1 MTTIRV
7 NLADKSYEIKIGGG
21 LLNQVAVELATLG
34 FGQKAAVITNPVV
47 KSLHGDRLRDDLN
60 AAGFKVAVMVVP
72 EGELYKSLDEA
83 GKLFEQLAEFQAER
97 NTPIIAL
104 GGGVI
109 GDLAGFVAATYM
121 RGVPLIQ
128 IPTTLLAQV
137 DSSVGGKVAV
147 NHGRLKNNI
156 GTFYQPRLVMAD
168 SLTLS
173 TLPESELRN
182 GIAEVIKYGAMRDPQ
197 LFALVERNP
206 SPKMDL
212 WEDII
217 ARCVTIKAAIV
228 EQDEKDLGLRNILN
242 FGHTVGHAVETVS
255 NYEMKH
261 GQGVAIGMVAA
272 ATISERM
279 GFCSEEVV
287 SRLKAVVLAAGL
299 PTKIPH
305 LDVSQIIEALQ
316 HDKKKSDGRVRFIL
330 LKGLGEA
337 FIYDQIDPQLLAGL
351 LQELND

>member
-7 NLADKSYEIKIGGG
+7 NLAEKSYEIKIGAG
-21 LLNQVAVELATLG
+21 LLKQVALELATLG
-34 FGQKAAVITNPVV
+34 FGQKTVVITNPVV
-47 KSLHGDRLRDDLN
+47 KGLHGDGIRADLI
-60 AAGFKVAVMVVP
+60 AAGFNVAVLVVP
-72 EGELYKSLDEA
+72 DGELYKSLDQA
-83 GKLFEQLAEFQAER
+83 GKLFEQLAEFQVER

-137 DSSVGGKVAV
+137 DSSIGGKVAV

-156 GTFYQPRLVMAD
+156 GTFYQPRLVLTD

-173 TLPESELRN
+173 TLPESELQN
-182 GIAEVIKYGAMRDPQ
+182 GMAEVIKYGAIRDPQ

-206 SPKMDL
+206 SLKTEL
-212 WEDII
+212 WDDIV
-217 ARCVTIKAAIV
+217 ARCAAIKTRIV

-242 FGHTVGHAVETVS
+242 FGHTVGHAIETVS
-255 NYEMKH
+255 DYKIKH
-261 GQGVAIGMVAA
+261 GQGVAIGMVVAV
-272 ATISERM
+272 TISQRK
-279 GFCSEEVV
+279 GFCSPEVV
-287 SRLKAVVLAAGL
+287 SRLKAVLSSAGL
-299 PTKIPH
+299 PTKMPH
-305 LDVSQIIEALQ
+305 LDVPQIIQAFQ
-316 HDKKKSDGRVRFIL
+316 HDKKKSAGRVRFIL
-330 LKGLGEA
+330 LKDLGEA
-337 FIYDQIDPQLLAGL
+337 FIDDQVDMDLLTDL

>member
-182 GIAEVIKYGAMRDPQ
+182 GIAEVIK
-197 LFALVERNP
+197 
-206 SPKMDL
+206 
-212 WEDII
+212 
-217 ARCVTIKAAIV
+217 C
-228 EQDEKDLGLRNILN
+228 
-242 FGHTVGHAVETVS
+242 
-255 NYEMKH
+255 
-261 GQGVAIGMVAA
+261 
-272 ATISERM
+272 
-279 GFCSEEVV
+279 
-287 SRLKAVVLAAGL
+287 
-299 PTKIPH
+299 
-305 LDVSQIIEALQ
+305 
-316 HDKKKSDGRVRFIL
+316 L
-330 LKGLGEA
+330 L
-337 FIYDQIDPQLLAGL
+337 
-351 LQELND
+351 